1 MASTVQ
7 APRDPNTLSNYNS
20 FRTTHTTTNF
30 AIDYEQKILKGNVV
44 LNLKSVTDAE
54 TKEILLDTSHL
65 DIRNVQ
71 VDGRASRWNLLPR
84 FEPYGSVLKIELEKG
99 VQNAKSVEIDVRSE
113 YISVY

>member
-1 MASTVQ
+1 MASIIHT
-7 APRDPNTLSNYNS
+7 PRDPNTLSNYNN
-20 FRTTHTTTNF
+20 FLTTHTTANF
-30 AIDYEQKILKGNVV
+30 AIDFEQKTLIGNVI

-65 DIRNVQ
+65 DVHGVK
-71 VDGRASRWNLLPR
+71 VDGEGSKWNLLPR

-113 YISVY
+113 HVSTL